1 MTDFMKKGNNVM
13 TMYYNVLY
21 TLSNSKNYGRIYQ
34 NKPFIE
40 PQKLD

>member
-1 MTDFMKKGNNVM
+1 MTDFMKKGNNIM

-21 TLSNSKNYGRIYQ
+21 TLSNSNYGRIYQ

-40 PQKLD
+40 SQKLD